1 MYLCLLFSTPH
12 TFAEQT
18 SEFRVSDSLVQWL
31 DSVTKKKS
39 ESKPAL
45 FVFIKNPQHVCL
57 VFYTLFCALR
67 VSDYK
72 GIINMSFKIDGFLLK
87 EFCFVFRFLI
97 MKIPRLVF
105 VSVLNRLCQMFNFRF
120 PIYQFLKE
128 TDGNSKLFW
137 IGVTMRDLGISG
149 GYQMNL
155 FVQSFYCV
163 ISSFRGWENEKE
175 IFQAKRCPKNLLL
188 QIMKTAKAG
197 SRFELVSNKTL
208 LSCCKW

>member
-1 MYLCLLFSTPH
+1 MKLVDLVEMKFKETIKETPCICVYCLVPH
-12 TFAEQT
+12 TLSPSRRLNSESQT
-18 SEFRVSDSLVQWL
+18 HWSSGLTLSL
-31 DSVTKKKS
+31 KKKS
-39 ESKPAL
+39 DSKPAL

-97 MKIPRLVF
+97 MKIPRLDF

-128 TDGNSKLFW
+128 TDGNIKLFW

-149 GYQMNL
+149 GY
-155 FVQSFYCV
+155 
-163 ISSFRGWENEKE
+163 
-175 IFQAKRCPKNLLL
+175 
-188 QIMKTAKAG
+188 
-197 SRFELVSNKTL
+197 
-208 LSCCKW
+208 

>member
-1 MYLCLLFSTPH
+1 MNTSHTMNENTWNWLIWLKWNSKKLSKKLPCICVQYPTVPH

-18 SEFRVSDSLVQWL
+18 SELRVFQ
-31 DSVTKKKS
+31 TKKKS

-97 MKIPRLVF
+97 MKIPRLDF

-128 TDGNSKLFW
+128 TDGNIKLFW

-149 GYQMNL
+149 GY
-155 FVQSFYCV
+155 
-163 ISSFRGWENEKE
+163 
-175 IFQAKRCPKNLLL
+175 
-188 QIMKTAKAG
+188 
-197 SRFELVSNKTL
+197 
-208 LSCCKW
+208 